1 MQRLAEEEK
10 DRGRDATRCGMHNA
24 EKKSERE
31 REKARGGELGESRA
45 RRSRLSVL
53 YYRK

>member
-31 REKARGGELGESRA
+31 KARGGELGESRA
-45 RRSRLSVL
+45 
-53 YYRK
+53 

>member
-31 REKARGGELGESRA
+31 RESKRGRTWRITCSTISLVGFIL
-45 RRSRLSVL
+45 
-53 YYRK
+53 